1 MSKRKCN
8 NKKSRWLCGILYPE
22 DNESHKKALS
32 LILTKYNSLAINHN
46 KDVYLFDVT
55 DENGEIVHRKG
66 ELKKAHYHF
75 VVHFEN
81 ARYISGFAKELGI
94 EENVVQVC
102 GSFKSTV
109 IYCTHIDEPL
119 KYQYQASD
127 FVGWLV
133 PQAIKI
139 LDKPQDPGDMLMDVL
154 RFIQEHPS
162 ISWFQLAEWCNT
174 YGYYSTLMRNMSLIR
189 EVYFERRNTYNNHQ
203 YLERSK
209 NQ

>member
-1 MSKRKCN
+1 MSKGKQS
-8 NKKSRWLCGILYPE
+8 KKRGRWLCGILYPE

-32 LILTKYNSLAINHN
+32 LILTKYNSLAINHD
-46 KDVYLFDVT
+46 KDTYLFDVT
-55 DENGEIVHRKG
+55 DENGETVHHKG
-66 ELKKAHYHF
+66 DLKKPHYHIIVRF
-75 VVHFEN
+75 DN
-81 ARYISGFAKELGI
+81 ARYVSGFTKELGI
-94 EENVVQVC
+94 EDNIIQTC
-102 GSFKSTV
+102 SSFKSYV
-109 IYCTHIDEPL
+109 IYLTHIDEPL

-209 NQ
+209 KQ

>member
-1 MSKRKCN
+1 MSGKKAKNKRAKL
-8 NKKSRWLCGILYPE
+8 LCGILYPD
-22 DNESHKKALS
+22 DNEAHKKALS

-46 KDVYLFDVT
+46 KDTFLFDVT
-55 DENGEIVHRKG
+55 DENGETVHKKG
-66 ELKKAHYHF
+66 DLKKAHYHIIVRF
-75 VVHFEN
+75 DN
-81 ARYISGFAKELGI
+81 ARYVSGFTKELGI
-94 EENVVQVC
+94 EDNIIQTC
-102 GSFKSTV
+102 SSFKGYV

-154 RFIQEHPS
+154 RFIQDHPS

-189 EVYFERRNTYNNHQ
+189 EVYFERRTAKYKHD

-209 NQ
+209 KQ